1 MGISLES
8 IRDAIA
14 EVSGVKNI
22 HHLHIWSVGEHDVH
36 AEAHVEVEDM
46 LISKSG
52 ELRAQIQQLL
62 SDRFG
67 VGHATL
73 QIECGGCDDEG
84 LVKQGGG
91 H

>member
-1 MGISLES
+1 MPYA
-8 IRDAIA
+8 D
-14 EVSGVKNI
+14 VPGVKNI

-46 LISKSG
+46 LISRSS

-62 SDRFG
+62 SERFG
-67 VGHATL
+67 VGHVTL

-84 LVKQGGG
+84 LVKQRAI